1 MPTPFYHLS
10 LALDLR
16 LDPAFPPLLREEWSS
31 FCFGNVAPDAQTIT
45 GQTRESTHFF
55 NVPMTDPTP
64 AWHVMFAHYPNL
76 SDPNI
81 LTPAH
86 AAFIAGYLCHLAL
99 DQLWI
104 VHIFDPIFGET
115 ANWANFRERLFLHNV
130 LRIHLDQLDVPKLLN
145 EMGLTLKD
153 AQPQAWL
160 PFLADQAL
168 CQWRDFVADQL
179 VEGALSQTVE
189 VFAARMRLPRSDFE
203 SLLQSPTDMDARIFS
218 RLSQAALAEYRARG
232 LARCLE
238 VATAY
243 LSGQKV

>member
-1 MPTPFYHLS
+1 VPTPFYHLS
-10 LALDLR
+10 LALDLQ
-16 LDPAFPPLLREEWSS
+16 LDPAFPAFLREEWSA

-45 GQTRESTHFF
+45 GQPREATHFF

-64 AWHVMFAHYPNL
+64 AWHFMFAQYPGLAQANAL
-76 SDPNI
+76 PPSQ
-81 LTPAH
+81 
-86 AAFIAGYLCHLAL
+86 AAFIAGYLCHLTL

-104 VHIFDPIFGET
+104 IHIFDPIFGET

-130 LRIHLDQLDVPKLLN
+130 LRIHLDRLDVPKLLTQ
-145 EMGLTLKD
+145 MGLTLKG

-160 PFLADQAL
+160 PFLTDDAL

-179 VEGALSQTVE
+179 VEGALSQTVD

-203 SLLQSPTDMDARIFS
+203 SLLQSPADMDARIFT

-232 LARCLE
+232 LARCLR

-243 LSGQKV
+243 ISGQKV